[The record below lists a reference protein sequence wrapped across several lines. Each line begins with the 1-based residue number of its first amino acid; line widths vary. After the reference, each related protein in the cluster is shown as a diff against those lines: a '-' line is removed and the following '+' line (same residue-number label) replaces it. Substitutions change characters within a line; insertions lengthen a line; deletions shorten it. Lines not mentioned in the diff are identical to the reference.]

1 MRSRGWCRGGS
12 GAGARWRTTRSGASW
27 QAARSSHGPPS
38 FGAGA
43 FQRSCCQA
51 TTRESASGAS
61 SRRRSATRRALSG
74 TDINPLGDIEMN
86 VIQQLEKEQQKAKV
100 PALRAGDTVKVHAK
114 VVEGTRERIQV
125 FEGIVIRV
133 TGGGLRQ
140 NFTVRRVTHGVGVE
154 RTFLVHSPRID
165 RIDVLRHGDVRQGRL
180 YYLRG
185 KVGKGARIRERRGA
199 VAAVAEEAEGE
210 EPEATEGTEQ
220 GQEK

>member
-1 MRSRGWCRGGS
+1 
-12 GAGARWRTTRSGASW
+12 
-27 QAARSSHGPPS
+27 
-38 FGAGA
+38 
-43 FQRSCCQA
+43 
-51 TTRESASGAS
+51 
-61 SRRRSATRRALSG
+61 
-74 TDINPLGDIEMN
+74 MN
-86 VIQQLEKEQQKAKV
+86 VIQQLEKEQQKEKV

-125 FEGIVIRV
+125 FEGTVIRV

-154 RTFLVHSPRID
+154 RTFMIHSPRID

-199 VAAVAEEAEGE
+199 IGTPA
-210 EPEATEGTEQ
+210 PEAAEAGAAGAETEEEEEGAE
-220 GQEK
+220 